1 MIKVVRE
8 MMMWPSIMIK
18 ILQPKTMHNKQFF
31 LFQLIFSNFYHPTA
45 SHDKCTLYS
54 DRNLINRRNVP
65 KDVSKNVSACKKF
78 FILTLEARVVPAA
91 MSELGIID
99 IDEISS
105 PDTLPENINTFSKQQ
120 KVEWLNAL
128 ATKVVDKYVLNE
140 KNVQAVLYKMSNG
153 NVESERQVGDR
164 YLCRFATCQKSFRFD
179 GKRRRAHEMTHR
191 GLTSIT
197 NKTPSSIKDD
207 VFKPVFFH
215 GGWSSSEELL

>member
-1 MIKVVRE
+1 M
-8 MMMWPSIMIK
+8 
-18 ILQPKTMHNKQFF
+18 
-31 LFQLIFSNFYHPTA
+31 SN
-45 SHDKCTLYS
+45 
-54 DRNLINRRNVP
+54 
-65 KDVSKNVSACKKF
+65 
-78 FILTLEARVVPAA
+78 ILTLEARVVAAA

-164 YLCRFATCQKSFRFD
+164 YLCRFPTCQKSFCFD
-179 GKRRRAHEMTHR
+179 GKRRPAHEMTHR

-215 GGWSSSEELL
+215 